1 MTPQSSVMVV
11 APIKT
16 EREAQLRE
24 LLASMNDAPGRVNPS
39 NSLVPFQ
46 QFGQIHFA
54 RFVILEDQTVDDIHI
69 GYGLPRVDYPLALAF
84 IADFDGSAD
93 DFRADFGR
101 RAAAGLERIFS
112 CCEGFTPGSDLAR
125 WMLDHEHPSAT
136 LYQNWRGRTVRQI
149 HEENA
154 LRLALE
160 SHLDN
165 NPGAFAGKTPQQVHA
180 ALREFL
186 DAEIR
191 AGRLT
196 LSGPSPTPFGW
207 WLKNLLHAVG
217 VPLLLLWL
225 TPFLILYLP
234 VFIYQLRSRE
244 NTDPEIA
251 PLVDL
256 SYRRS
261 LARLEDHDVTNQFT
275 VIGAIKPGRFRLW
288 TMSFLLWVMEWTT
301 RHVYIRGNLAR
312 ISTIHAARWVFV
324 NDKRRMVFASNYDG
338 SLESY
343 MDDFINKVGWGLNL
357 VFSNG
362 VGYPTT
368 NWLVLDGSKREQKY
382 KYVLRRHQLPTEVW
396 YKAYP
401 GLTVLD
407 LKRNT
412 LIRQGIQRSGM
423 SELELQRWVA
433 LL

>member
-11 APIKT
+11 APIET

-101 RAAAGLERIFS
+101 RAAAGLQRIFS
-112 CCEGFTPGSDLAR
+112 CCEGFTPGSDPAR

-165 NPGAFAGKTPQQVHA
+165 NPEAFAGKTPQQVHA

-234 VFIYQLRSRE
+234 AFIYQLRSRE

-256 SYRRS
+256 SYRRR

-301 RHVYIRGNLAR
+301 RHIYIRGNLAR

>member
-1 MTPQSSVMVV
+1 MVV
-11 APIKT
+11 APIRM
-16 EREAQLRE
+16 EREGELRE
-24 LLASMNDAPGRVNPS
+24 LLASMNEAPGRVNPA
-39 NSLVPFQ
+39 NPLVPFE

-54 RFVILEDQTVDDIHI
+54 RFVILEDQTVDDIHF
-69 GYGLPRVDYPLALAF
+69 GYGVPRVSYPLSLAL

-93 DFRADFGR
+93 DFRTDLAWR
-101 RAAAGLERIFS
+101 AAGLQRIFA
-112 CCEGFTPGSDLAR
+112 CCEGFAPGSDLVR
-125 WMLDHEHPSAT
+125 WMKEHEYPSAT
-136 LYQNWRGRTVRQI
+136 LYQNWRGRTVGQI
-149 HEENA
+149 HEEDA

-160 SHLDN
+160 SHIQT
-165 NPGAFAGKTPQQVHA
+165 NPEALAGKTPQQVQA
-180 ALREFL
+180 ALKNFL
-186 DAEIR
+186 DGELR

-196 LSGPSPTPFGW
+196 LTNPSPTPFGW
-207 WLKNLLHAVG
+207 WLRNFFHAVG
-217 VPLLLLWL
+217 VPLLLLLL

-234 VFIYQLRSRE
+234 VFIYQLRRRE
-244 NTDPEIA
+244 KTDPEIA
-251 PLVDL
+251 PLVAL
-256 SYRRS
+256 SHRRK

-301 RHVYIRGNLAR
+301 RHIYIRGNLAR
-312 ISTIHAARWVFV
+312 ISTIHAARWVFI
-324 NDKRRMVFASNYDG
+324 NDKKRMIFASNYDG

-401 GLTVLD
+401 GLTVVD

-412 LIRQGIQRSGM
+412 LIRQGIQKSGISE
-423 SELELQRWVA
+423 SELRQWVEL
-433 LL
+433 L